1 MARVLKEWERR
12 TSNAILSAPD
22 AISGLI
28 VTGSRIGYTD
38 DEM

>member
-12 TSNAILSAPD
+12 TSNAIFSAPD
-22 AISGLI
+22 VISELV